1 MITNDELLEKSNEI
15 REKLRNS
22 SKKNLKVNLCTFK
35 NI

>member
-22 SKKNLKVNLCTFK
+22 SKKNLKVNLYTFK